1 MPTIINEQAIK
12 EFLNQS
18 DQKAYY
24 DKLSPPE
31 QKQLLSSVKEKFHA
45 LNDVHDVFIAHDQ
58 WDKAKKIEPQIK
70 ILKDAIECIKPTPD
84 QTIRAISQAILT
96 APESM
101 RKQIY
106 DGLSD
111 HEKTEVLK
119 QLEKFRDEAKSTKG
133 FKSDTKA
140 LDSIQQTIDIIK
152 YEEPTPGMKLK

>member
-1 MPTIINEQAIK
+1 MSAIINERAFK
-12 EFLNQS
+12 DFLNQRN
-18 DQKAYY
+18 QKDYY
-24 DKLSPPE
+24 DKLPASE
-31 QKQLLSSVKEKFHA
+31 KKQLLSSLKENFHS
-45 LNDVHDVFIAHDQ
+45 LNDVHDIFIAHDQ
-58 WDKAKKIEPQIK
+58 WDKAKKLEPQIK
-70 ILKDAIECIKPTPD
+70 ILKDAIECIKPNPD

-111 HEKTEVLK
+111 YEKTEVLK
-119 QLEKFRDEAKSTKG
+119 KLEKFRDEAKSTKG

-152 YEEPTPGMKLK
+152 YEEPTSGMKLK